1 VVVIVA
7 TVGIAYSGLYDVAA
21 DVPHTRPV
29 WWFMQIAR
37 QRSIARYAR
46 AVKVP
51 VRLITAQRVEAGAG
65 LYADMCSRCHLAP
78 GMAKTEISQGLYPPA
93 PELAKGTALTP
104 AEEFWVI
111 KHGIKMSGMAAW
123 GKTHSDQLIW
133 DMVAFLRRLPQLSPA
148 VYAQM
153 VKNAPAEHH
162 MLMKMQSLHRQ

>member
-1 VVVIVA
+1 MLDFSD
-7 TVGIAYSGLYDVAA
+7 TSLSD
-21 DVPHTRPV
+21 
-29 WWFMQIAR
+29 FF
-37 QRSIARYAR
+37 
-46 AVKVP
+46 
-51 VRLITAQRVEAGAG
+51 
-65 LYADMCSRCHLAP
+65 
-78 GMAKTEISQGLYPPA
+78 A
-93 PELAKGTALTP
+93 PEPEVNSDDPKYAANGGSNGTALTP

-162 MLMKMQSLHRQ
+162 MLMKMQALQPQ